1 MSRQGQEGSTSALL
15 LHRGLGDVGYT
26 DSKPSTTHTYKYAPW
41 TQATKAFNMPEEAC
55 AQNLICLFKST
66 GRTSASSKA
75 DRCARVI
82 FQAGYEAVTGEI
94 SQSHMSDFLVLRE
107 QSLDL

>member
-26 DSKPSTTHTYKYAPW
+26 AREPSTTHTYKYAPW

-55 AQNLICLFKST
+55 AQNLICLFLAQDGCQHPVRQT
-66 GRTSASSKA
+66 DVPG
-75 DRCARVI
+75 
-82 FQAGYEAVTGEI
+82 
-94 SQSHMSDFLVLRE
+94 
-107 QSLDL
+107 